1 MLTQP
6 YRAVRSSAMP
16 YSLCNPEFNNPDDV
30 WQFVRLWDFADC
42 VLKGG
47 VSANVTEAVTEGDSG
62 LQKASKWISKLKTLI
77 PKQSN
82 KEAVGAVSLAHQRC
96 PKLVQSRGACES
108 VWGEHRRR
116 SSEV

>member
-1 MLTQP
+1 MYKRQALF
-6 YRAVRSSAMP
+6 SAR
-16 YSLCNPEFNNPDDV
+16 NPEFNNPDDV

-82 KEAVGAVSLAHQRC
+82 KEAVAQFRSRVNDAQNWYNQEAHARA
-96 PKLVQSRGACES
+96 L
-108 VWGEHRRR
+108 GENIGGDRVKFN
-116 SSEV
+116 EIEIE

>member
-6 YRAVRSSAMP
+6 YCGRFVGDALFSRRAS
-16 YSLCNPEFNNPDDV
+16 EFNNPDDV
-30 WQFVRLWDFADC
+30 WQFVRLWDFDC

-82 KEAVGAVSLAHQRC
+82 KEAVGSLARRQRC

-108 VWGEHRRR
+108 VGRTSAEI
-116 SSEV
+116 E